1 MSRTPDITILLR
13 RWEDEPEKA
22 AQELLSAVYSELR
35 RLGQVRMAAEA
46 PGHTLQATALVHEAW
61 LKMVD
66 KDGRA
71 SFENRSHFCAAAAEA
86 MRRILVDSARAKRR
100 LKRGEGAEH
109 VDIASVEI
117 ETPGA
122 RDDEMLEVHDALDA
136 LALHDLRKAQVVKL
150 HYFIGLKFEE
160 IAEVLNI
167 SLPTVNRD
175 WAYARAWLHN
185 TIKNRA

>member
-22 AQELLSAVYSELR
+22 AKDLLNAVYSELR
-35 RLGQVRMAAEA
+35 RLGQARMAGEA

-71 SFENRSHFCAAAAEA
+71 CFENRSHFFAAAGEA

-100 LKRGEGAEH
+100 LKRG
-109 VDIASVEI
+109 
-117 ETPGA
+117 
-122 RDDEMLEVHDALDA
+122 
-136 LALHDLRKAQVVKL
+136 
-150 HYFIGLKFEE
+150 
-160 IAEVLNI
+160 
-167 SLPTVNRD
+167 
-175 WAYARAWLHN
+175 
-185 TIKNRA
+185 